1 MLLKGILHVNLTI
14 APGPEAYAEA
24 RRFYVD
30 MMGMTELYRPPE
42 TDDGR
47 PGYWLA
53 FENGQQIH
61 LSAEPEAADYN
72 GPSNR
77 HAAFEVSDLAAL
89 KQLLTE
95 AGASIDD
102 PMQFPG
108 QQRFF
113 ARDPWGNR
121 LEFVE
126 VG

>member
-1 MLLKGILHVNLTI
+1 MLKGILHVNLTI
-14 APGPEAYAEA
+14 APGPEAIAEA

-30 MMGMTELYRPPE
+30 LLGLTELERPAE

-53 FENGQQIH
+53 FESGQQIH
-61 LSAEPEAADYN
+61 LSAEPQASSYN

-77 HAAFEVSDLAAL
+77 HAAFEEANLTAL
-89 KQLLTE
+89 KQRLLE
-95 AGASIDD
+95 GGAQLEETY
-102 PMQFPG
+102 QFPG
-108 QQRFF
+108 QRRFF

-126 VG
+126 LG